1 MKEILELYSNIIDL
15 ESDMIMNPDN
25 YTEEDRNKSY
35 ELIKYTEDKLHEL
48 GFVIDIDGNLK
59 EL

>member
-1 MKEILELYSNIIDL
+1 MKDVLELYNNIIDL

-35 ELIKYTEDKLHEL
+35 ELIKHAENKLYEL
-48 GFVIDIDGNLK
+48 GFVIDTDGNLK

>member
-1 MKEILELYSNIIDL
+1 MKDIFELYNNIIDL

-35 ELIKYTEDKLHEL
+35 ELIKRTENKLYEL
-48 GFVIDIDGNLK
+48 GFVIDTDGNLK

>member
-1 MKEILELYSNIIDL
+1 MKDILELYNNIIDL

-25 YTEEDRNKSY
+25 YTEDERTKCYNLIKCTEDR
-35 ELIKYTEDKLHEL
+35 LHEL
-48 GFVIDIDGNLK
+48 GYVIDTDGNLK

>member
-1 MKEILELYSNIIDL
+1 MKDILELYNNIIDL

-35 ELIKYTEDKLHEL
+35 ELIKHTENKLYEL
-48 GFVIDIDGNLK
+48 GFVIDTDGNLK

>member
-1 MKEILELYSNIIDL
+1 MKDILELYNNIIDL
-15 ESDMIMNPDN
+15 ESDMIMNPDS

-35 ELIKYTEDKLHEL
+35 NLIKHTEERLYEL
-48 GFVIDIDGNLK
+48 GFVIDTDGNLK

>member
-1 MKEILELYSNIIDL
+1 MKDILELYNNIIDL

-35 ELIKYTEDKLHEL
+35 NLIRRTEERLYEL
-48 GFVIDIDGNLK
+48 GFVIDTDGNLK